1 LAAFAGALAA
11 FAGADLLAPLLALR
25 VVVNGEPGADRTPVD
40 APISI
45 GASVRGLRPCLAAGD
60 VV

>member
-1 LAAFAGALAA
+1 
-11 FAGADLLAPLLALR
+11 LAPLLALR